1 MQEWITADTQGKQHK
16 WMRQRKLL
24 LKRLKSSG
32 LEEGKTT
39 KISKRVKNVAEE
51 SGVMWFRG
59 AKSNT
64 NG

>member
-1 MQEWITADTQGKQHK
+1 M
-16 WMRQRKLL
+16 LP
-24 LKRLKSSG
+24 KSLELCG